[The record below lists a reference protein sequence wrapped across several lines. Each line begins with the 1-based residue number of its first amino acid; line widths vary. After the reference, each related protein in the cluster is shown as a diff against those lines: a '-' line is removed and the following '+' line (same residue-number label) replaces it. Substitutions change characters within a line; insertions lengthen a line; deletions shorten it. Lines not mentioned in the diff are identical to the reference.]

1 MKETKEK
8 LLQTAIELFAK
19 HGINGVST
27 RMLAKESGVNL
38 SSINYYFG
46 GKQKL
51 YDAVLES
58 IIEKISAFIASKR
71 APLLETQLPPN
82 EEFKVFI
89 GNLIDVLCSNA
100 ISNAQAE
107 IVIKEIIQPS
117 GVYNQLYA
125 QVIEPMH
132 KRLTTL
138 VMQTT
143 TLTEQEA
150 IIQVHC
156 LMGQAVN
163 FKIHKHALLRR
174 LNLSDYT
181 PQLICQI
188 KAQVFKNCDILLMG
202 GQK

>member
-58 IIEKISAFIASKR
+58 IVEKISAFIASKR

-89 GNLIDVLCSNA
+89 GNLIDFLCSNT

-150 IIQVHC
+150 IIQAHC

>member
-8 LLQTAIELFAK
+8 LLQTATELFAK
-19 HGINGVST
+19 YGINGVST
-27 RMLAKESGVNL
+27 RVLAKESGVNL

-46 GKQKL
+46 SKQKL

-58 IIEKISAFIASKR
+58 IIEKISAFITSKH
-71 APLLETQLPPN
+71 APLLEKQLPPN
-82 EEFKVFI
+82 EEFKAFI
-89 GNLIDVLCSNA
+89 GNMIDFLCSSA
-100 ISNAQAE
+100 ISNAQSE
-107 IVIKEIIQPS
+107 LLIKEIVQPANA
-117 GVYNQLYA
+117 YHQLYA

-138 VMQTT
+138 VMQATNFK
-143 TLTEQEA
+143 EEEA
-150 IIQVHC
+150 ILQVHC

-174 LNLSDYT
+174 LNKKDYT

-188 KAQVFKNCDILLMG
+188 KERVFQNCDILLMSK
-202 GQK
+202 QQ

>member
-38 SSINYYFG
+38 SSINYSFG
-46 GKQKL
+46 GKQRL

-89 GNLIDVLCSNA
+89 GNLIDFLCSNT

-107 IVIKEIIQPS
+107 LFVKEIIQPS

>member
-89 GNLIDVLCSNA
+89 GNLIDFLCSNP

>member
-58 IIEKISAFIASKR
+58 IVEKISAFIASKR

-89 GNLIDVLCSNA
+89 GNLIDFLCSNT

-107 IVIKEIIQPS
+107 LFVKEIIQPS

>member
-89 GNLIDVLCSNA
+89 GNLIDFLCSNT

>member
-71 APLLETQLPPN
+71 APLLEAQLQPN

-89 GNLIDVLCSNA
+89 GNLIDFLCSNT

-107 IVIKEIIQPS
+107 LFVKEIIQPS

>member
-89 GNLIDVLCSNA
+89 GNLIDFLCSNT

-156 LMGQAVN
+156 LTGQAVN
-163 FKIHKHALLRR
+163 FTIHKHALLRR

>member
-46 GKQKL
+46 GKQRL

-58 IIEKISAFIASKR
+58 IVEKISAFIASKR

-89 GNLIDVLCSNA
+89 GNLIDFLCSNA

>member
-46 GKQKL
+46 GKQRL

-58 IIEKISAFIASKR
+58 IVEKISAFIASKR
-71 APLLETQLPPN
+71 APLLEAQLQPN

-89 GNLIDVLCSNA
+89 GNLIDFLCSNT

-107 IVIKEIIQPS
+107 LFVKEIIQPS

>member
-58 IIEKISAFIASKR
+58 IVEKISAFIASKR
-71 APLLETQLPPN
+71 APLLEAQLPPN

-89 GNLIDVLCSNA
+89 GNLIDFLCSNT

>member
-46 GKQKL
+46 GKQRL

-58 IIEKISAFIASKR
+58 IVEKISAFIASKR
-71 APLLETQLPPN
+71 APLLEAQLPPN

-89 GNLIDVLCSNA
+89 GNLIDFLCSNT

-107 IVIKEIIQPS
+107 LFVKEIIQPS

>member
-89 GNLIDVLCSNA
+89 GNMIDFLCSNA

>member
-89 GNLIDVLCSNA
+89 GNLIDFLCSNT

-107 IVIKEIIQPS
+107 LVIKEIIQPS

>member
-89 GNLIDVLCSNA
+89 GNLIDFLCSNA

-163 FKIHKHALLRR
+163 FKIHKYALLRR

>member
-89 GNLIDVLCSNA
+89 GNLIDFLCSNA

>member
-46 GKQKL
+46 GKQML
-51 YDAVLES
+51 YDAFLES
-58 IIEKISAFIASKR
+58 IVEKISAFIASKR
-71 APLLETQLPPN
+71 APLLEAQLQPN

-89 GNLIDVLCSNA
+89 GNLIDFLCSNT

-107 IVIKEIIQPS
+107 LFVKEIIQPS